1 MSYVLSAVMGFIIYA
16 INARKGE
23 KSPLGFK
30 KSVVLYALAIGLV
43 LGVYQRLNIYTMSV
57 VEGTFHFPTYAGLQ
71 SLTMTL
77 VGIVMFKDKLSK
89 KQMIGVVCGIVS
101 VVLMNMRIGMPF

>member
-1 MSYVLSAVMGFIIYA
+1 
-16 INARKGE
+16 
-23 KSPLGFK
+23 
-30 KSVVLYALAIGLV
+30 
-43 LGVYQRLNIYTMSV
+43 MSV